1 MSVSIID
8 RLQAIFQDVRVSE
21 FMNPDVIYVT
31 PDKTLLHVKEIMRI
45 KRISGVPVVDDKKQV
60 VGIVSLEDIIKAL
73 EGGYIKDSVEKRMTK
88 NVVCLKET
96 DTLQDA
102 VKIFEKYGYG
112 RFPVVNDEEK
122 LVGIVT
128 KHDIIYFLL
137 AKLGI
142 MYLHDKRMEEVLEK
156 GTSLITGEVLEKG
169 KADFVFHI
177 DYFDVNMIG
186 IGASKLKRFLLE
198 RGVDE
203 ELARRIAIATYEA
216 EANVVIHSESD
227 GYIYCFIDGE
237 KITVRVEDR
246 GKGIENLELAMRE
259 GYSTAPDH
267 IRELGFGAGMGL
279 PNMKRY
285 SDKMVIISE
294 VGKGVIVEMVFFRR
308 DRGEDRGDSGKTG
321 A

>member
-1 MSVSIID
+1 
-8 RLQAIFQDVRVSE
+8 
-21 FMNPDVIYVT
+21 MNPDVIYVT

-45 KRISGVPVVDDKKQV
+45 KRISGVPVVDDKKRV

-142 MYLHDKRMEEVLEK
+142 MYLHDKRME
-156 GTSLITGEVLEKG
+156 EVLEKG

>member
-8 RLQAIFQDVRVSE
+8 KLHTVFQDVRVSE
-21 FMNPDVIYVT
+21 FMNPDVVYVT
-31 PDKTLLHVKEIMRI
+31 PEKTLLHVKEIMRI
-45 KRISGVPVVDDKKQV
+45 KRISGVPVVDSEKHV
-60 VGIVSLEDIIKAL
+60 IGIVSLEDIIKAL
-73 EGGYIKDSVEKRMTK
+73 EGDYIKDTVGKRMTR
-88 NVVCLKET
+88 NVVCLKVD

-102 VKIFEKYGYG
+102 VKTFEKYGYG
-112 RFPVVNDEEK
+112 RFPVVNEGNK
-122 LVGIVT
+122 LAGIVT
-128 KHDIIYFLL
+128 KHDIVYFLL

-142 MYLHDKRMEEVLEK
+142 MYLHDKRMEEVLER
-156 GTSLITGEVLEKG
+156 GTSLVTGEVLEKG
-169 KADFVFHI
+169 KADFVFRV

-186 IGASKLKRFLLE
+186 IGASRLKRFLLDS
-198 RGVDE
+198 GVNED
-203 ELARRIAIATYEA
+203 LARKVAIATYEA
-216 EANVVIHSESD
+216 EANVVLHSESD
-227 GYIYCFIDGE
+227 GYIYCFIDEE

-246 GKGIENLELAMRE
+246 GKGIENLELAMKE

-308 DRGEDRGDSGKTG
+308 DKREDRGDS
-321 A
+321 

>member
-1 MSVSIID
+1 
-8 RLQAIFQDVRVSE
+8 
-21 FMNPDVIYVT
+21 
-31 PDKTLLHVKEIMRI
+31 
-45 KRISGVPVVDDKKQV
+45 
-60 VGIVSLEDIIKAL
+60 
-73 EGGYIKDSVEKRMTK
+73 
-88 NVVCLKET
+88 
-96 DTLQDA
+96 
-102 VKIFEKYGYG
+102 
-112 RFPVVNDEEK
+112 
-122 LVGIVT
+122 
-128 KHDIIYFLL
+128 
-137 AKLGI
+137 
-142 MYLHDKRMEEVLEK
+142 
-156 GTSLITGEVLEKG
+156 
-169 KADFVFHI
+169 
-177 DYFDVNMIG
+177 MIG

-227 GYIYCFIDGE
+227 GYIYCFIDNE

-308 DRGEDRGDSGKTG
+308 DRGEDKGDSGKTG

>member
-8 RLQAIFQDVRVSE
+8 KLQTIFQDVKVSE
-21 FMNPDVIYVT
+21 FMNPDVIYVN

-45 KRISGVPVVDDKKQV
+45 KRISGVPVVDDEKRV
-60 VGIVSLEDIIKAL
+60 IGIVSLEDIIKAL
-73 EGGYIKDSVEKRMTK
+73 EGSYIKDKVGNRMTK
-88 NVVCLKET
+88 SVVCLKEE
-96 DTLQDA
+96 DTLQNA
-102 VKIFEKYGYG
+102 VKTFERYGYG
-112 RFPVVNDEEK
+112 RFPVVNEEGK

-156 GTSLITGEVLEKG
+156 GTSLVTGEVLEKG

-177 DYFDVNMIG
+177 DYFDVNMVG
-186 IGASKLKRFLLE
+186 VGASKLKKFLLSQ
-198 RGVDE
+198 GVEE
-203 ELARRIAIATYEA
+203 ELARKVAIATYEA

-227 GYIYCFIDGE
+227 GYIYCFIDDE

-246 GKGIENLELAMRE
+246 GKGIENLELAMKE

-279 PNMKRY
+279 PNMRRY

-308 DRGEDRGDSGKTG
+308 DRCENRGDSGEIEP
-321 A
+321 